1 MRFAFIP
8 WVVLSTAALASG
20 EVTVPCT
27 CGKSQESFEAIE
39 TVTRDIS
46 LAAHAQAES
55 LESLTGSIRLQR
67 DARVTGDVE
76 TENGAL
82 VLEPGSEVAGDLS
95 NDTGLIRIEAARVG
109 GRVST
114 TYGDIYVGADSR
126 VDGGI
131 LVHKRN
137 VIGLS
142 LGDLKL
148 GVPMGS
154 STPPRVVI
162 GPRAKVAGVLRFK
175 RKVELLVSESAT
187 IGPVEGATPVMFAT
201 DEPPPAA
208 VIKD

>member
-8 WVVLSTAALASG
+8 WIVLSTAALASG
-20 EVTVPCT
+20 EVTVPCS
-27 CGKSQESFEAIE
+27 CDESHDSAEAIE

-46 LAAHAQAES
+46 LGAHAQAES
-55 LESLTGSIRLQR
+55 LESMTGSITLRR
-67 DARVTGDVE
+67 DSRVTGDVE
-76 TENGAL
+76 TGNGAL

-95 NDTGLIRIEAARVG
+95 NDTGLIRIDAARVG

-114 TYGDIYVGADSR
+114 TYGDVYVGADSR

-131 LVHKRN
+131 LVHKRD

-142 LGDLKL
+142 FGDLKL

-154 STPPRVVI
+154 STPPRVII

-187 IGPVEGATPVMFAT
+187 IGAVEGATPVMFAT
-201 DEPPPAA
+201 EEPPPA
-208 VIKD
+208 VITK